1 MGTARILIVE
11 DDAIVAM
18 DLSMSLTKLG
28 YVVVDAASSGREA
41 LAKAAKSR
49 PDLVLMDIV
58 FGDQDMDGIETA
70 QQLRDRFG
78 IPAIYVTALGDQATF
93 ERAKLTLPLAYV
105 MKPFDIKEL
114 AISIETSLE
123 KHRLNLELEMVV
135 SRLTAVLDA
144 VGDAV
149 MLTDPDGSITLLNRA
164 AEELTGFSAADVVGT
179 DWTDLLEPLNDAAL
193 RSRAGPWSGHRLGRH
208 PPRRAPRPKRPGAH
222 RSL

>member
-1 MGTARILIVE
+1 
-11 DDAIVAM
+11 
-18 DLSMSLTKLG
+18 
-28 YVVVDAASSGREA
+28 
-41 LAKAAKSR
+41 
-49 PDLVLMDIV
+49 MDII
-58 FGDQDMDGIETA
+58 FGDLDMDGIETA

-114 AISIETSLE
+114 AITIETSLE
-123 KHRLNLELEMVV
+123 KHRLNVELEMVV

-149 MLTDPDGSITLLNRA
+149 MMTDSDGSITLLNRA

-193 RSRAGPWSGHRLGRH
+193 RSRAGPWTGPTGSVDIRHAELHDRSGQGRIV
-208 PPRRAPRPKRPGAH
+208 RYNCTSIMDKKGDIKGVVFAVRA
-222 RSL
+222 